1 MTNNL
6 AFFTV
11 EPTKD
16 NKGYLGAMLVT
27 NDLGMPEEFRVT
39 YPVKPTLLQR
49 QLYGDSL
56 MVHIGVTLCGL
67 PLQKALKT
75 KPEIYLVSDR
85 RFLPLADEIQAPVVQ
100 IERLGEAFAV
110 GTSSDTS
117 PLRKKIQS
125 KSGRFQPLSVLVPA
139 SFEETRQQQSLSALE
154 RHFQTIDLIEPFER
168 IKGALQALEAQD
180 ERFR

>member
-1 MTNNL
+1 MQNNL

-27 NDLGMPEEFRVT
+27 NDLGKPEEFRVT
-39 YPVKPTLLQR
+39 YPIKPTTLQR

-56 MVHIGVTLCGL
+56 MVHIGVSLCGL

-75 KPEIYLVSDR
+75 KPEIFIVTDR
-85 RFLPLADEIQAPVVQ
+85 RFLSLADEIQTPVVQ
-100 IERLGEAFAV
+100 IERVGEAFAV
-110 GTSSDTS
+110 GTGDDTS
-117 PLRKKIQS
+117 PLRKKIHS
-125 KSGRFQPLSVLVPA
+125 KTGRFQPLSVLVPT
-139 SFEETRQQQSLSALE
+139 SFDEARLQTSLNILE
-154 RHFQTIDLIEPFER
+154 KHFQTIDLVEPFER
-168 IKGALQALEAQD
+168 IKGALQALDVQD

>member
-1 MTNNL
+1 MSENI

-16 NKGYLGAMLVT
+16 NKGFLGAMLVT

-49 QLYGDSL
+49 QLYGESL

-75 KPEIYLVSDR
+75 KPEIYIVSDKR
-85 RFLPLADEIQAPVVQ
+85 YLPLANEIKELVAQ
-100 IERLGEAFAV
+100 IEKVGEAFAV
-110 GTSSDTS
+110 GGSGSTS
-117 PLRKKIQS
+117 PLRRKIQS
-125 KSGRFQPLSVLVPA
+125 KSGRFQPLSVLIPSTFDEA
-139 SFEETRQQQSLSALE
+139 RHQETLKILE
-154 RHFQTIDLIEPFER
+154 KHFQSIDLVEPFER
-168 IKGALQALEAQD
+168 IRGALQALEAQD